1 MFHDAFRPRSYMDRG
16 SFRMSVFLWTVFM
29 VFFAAAWVNGA
40 LAHSFYPY
48 ICCSDQD
55 CYPIPVEDVRATPK
69 GWRILK
75 EGVTIPYEA
84 ARPSPDGRFHICRNE
99 MGKGSLI
106 EPSGH
111 PPCFWAP
118 EGAS

>member
-1 MFHDAFRPRSYMDRG
+1 MFRNAFNVPAQRRG
-16 SFRMSVFLWTVFM
+16 GSLRMFIFLWFVFM
-29 VFFAAAWVNGA
+29 TLFVAGWVNGA
-40 LAHSFYPY
+40 RAHSFYPY

-55 CYPIPVEDVRATPK
+55 CYPIPVEDVRATPQ
-69 GWRILK
+69 GWRIVK
-75 EGVTIPYEA
+75 EGITIPYEA

-99 MGKGSLI
+99 MGKGTLI
-106 EPSGH
+106 TPSGH